1 MTSILLLNGPN
12 LNLLGTREPDI
23 YGATTLAELE
33 ELCRG
38 WGEAVGLAVSCTQS
52 NHEGELVDALQAARA
67 NHAGII
73 VNAGAF
79 THTSIALLDAIKGV
93 GLPTIEVHMSNI
105 HSREEFRHHSYI
117 AQAAI
122 GVVAGFGID
131 SYRLAL
137 EAMAR
142 HLSSAS
148 GDADA

>member
-38 WGEAVGLAVSCTQS
+38 WGEKVGLAVSCAQS
-52 NHEGELVDALQAARA
+52 NHEGELVDALQAASGT
-67 NHAGII
+67 HAGIV

-93 GLPTIEVHMSNI
+93 ALPTIEVHMSNI

-148 GDADA
+148 RDAGA